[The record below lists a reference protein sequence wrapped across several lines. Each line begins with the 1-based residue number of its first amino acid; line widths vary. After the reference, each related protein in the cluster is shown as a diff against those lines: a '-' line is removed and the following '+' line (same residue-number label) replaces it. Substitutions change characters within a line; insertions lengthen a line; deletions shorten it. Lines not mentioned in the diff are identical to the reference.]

1 MTEVR
6 FQYDED
12 SSRWQVLVTGV
23 DSELEAKQAFAAVVT
38 TCWPVNPGLQE
49 EHAKTK
55 QTPGGYRLIPAV

>member
-23 DSELEAKQAFAAVVT
+23 PDELVAKQAFAAAVL
-38 TCWPVNPGLQE
+38 TCYSINPGLQE
-49 EHAKTK
+49 HAKIK
-55 QTPGGYRLIPAV
+55 QTPEGYRLTPAV